1 MSHQHQPKGKPIDIE
16 RAKALFGER
25 YNPDLKAYTRSI
37 QTSPQQVAELGNA
50 YAGLFQANLP
60 QDLQGDDAGLQG
72 LFNWYATA
80 EQDALFF
87 KVVESLEHLQEFLE
101 GKNENDYLNYL
112 KVTNHGPEV
121 TMELGWQDRRVGR
134 VVWDRWTQT
143 FEDPV
148 MAYVLVADQF
158 DLAFYECTPKP
169 NERAEPPMYRYH
181 PERYKANRTH
191 AEAIGKM
198 FRQRVDPR
206 TGFMTI
212 DQLNEAV
219 GHVVQE
225 LNAKAMNHPRRLT
238 LDAPGPSLIIDA
250 EQTLWTAY
258 GRFVQA
264 GRQIMDFPPSL
275 TEMLSKTD
283 IDDIPLNTIRM
294 PYASQYVHFGP
305 QPELELEPGWLVDG
319 AYVEQRGEAGDLR
332 ISITAVPKD
341 HMESEKWYVRPEPE
355 FSQDFVSEFR
365 TMDLATAIDTVLAE
379 RLASLEKAR
388 QRVGGNITQKIQE
401 EAAAT
406 GHEIPKDLDLVDI
419 GPKMAAVREEIT
431 RHRFPVYKA
440 AIQLVVNALC
450 YVAAYPDDIDTAW
463 PPGTPEALMKKA
475 DTGVGKEKARA
486 RSKLSALGYVPV
498 HICGKRIAEQRESL
512 NMAAPSAGSMATHW
526 RRGHWRNQAHGQGR
540 SLRKLIWMMPMLVGA
555 KDKEDAEFGHL
566 YLVS

>member
-1 MSHQHQPKGKPIDIE
+1 MESVKT
-16 RAKALFGER
+16 LFGRR
-25 YNPDLKAYTRSI
+25 YNPDLKAYTRLI
-37 QTSPQQVAELGNA
+37 QTSPQKVAALGKA
-50 YAGLFQANLP
+50 YAALFEIDPSL
-60 QDLQGDDAGLQG
+60 DIHGGDDQRQG
-72 LFNWYATA
+72 QFNWDATE
-80 EQDALFF
+80 EQDALFL
-87 KVVESLEHLQEFLE
+87 KVVESLENLHTFLK
-101 GKNENDYLNYL
+101 GMNDYLDYL

-121 TMELGWQDRRVGR
+121 TMELGWQDRRAGR
-134 VVWDRWTQT
+134 VVWDRWTQSV
-143 FEDPV
+143 EDPV

-158 DLAFYECTPKP
+158 DLAFYECAPIS

-181 PERYKANRTH
+181 PERYKANRTY
-191 AEAIGKM
+191 AETIGKM

-212 DQLNEAV
+212 DQLNESM
-219 GHVVQE
+219 GHVVRE

-238 LDAPGPSLIIDA
+238 LDGPGPSLIVDA
-250 EQTLWTAY
+250 EQTLCTAY

-319 AYVEQRGEAGDLR
+319 AYVEQRGEVGDLR
-332 ISITAVPKD
+332 ITVTAMPKD
-341 HMESEKWYVRPEPE
+341 HADSEKWFVRPEPE
-355 FSQDFVSEFR
+355 FSQDFVGEFR

-379 RLASLEKAR
+379 RLAAIGKAKER
-388 QRVGGNITQKIQE
+388 AGGNITKEVQA

-419 GPKMAAVREEIT
+419 GPQMAGVREDVT
-431 RHRFPVYKA
+431 RLRFPVYKA

-463 PPGTPEALMKKA
+463 PAGTPDALLKKA
-475 DTGVGKEKARA
+475 VSGVGKEQARA

-498 HICGKRIAEQRESL
+498 HICGKRIAEQRDRL
-512 NMAAPSAGSMATHW
+512 NLAGTTVGGMAAHW
-526 RRGHWRNQAHGQGR
+526 RRGHWRNQVHGQGR

-555 KDKEDAEFGHL
+555 KEKDDAEFGHL
-566 YLVS
+566 YLVT